1 MGRAL
6 RIIDDRAAPSGDRT
20 EALARFR
27 VRRSAAREAS
37 VNYWVFEDA
46 AQPGHWV
53 EFVEARDEVT
63 LRRALEVLHLATDQD
78 SILSEVELD

>member
-6 RIIDDRAAPSGDRT
+6 RIIERPAPPGGRP

-27 VRRSAAREAS
+27 RTRTAAREAS
-37 VNYWVFEDA
+37 VNYWVFEDV

-53 EFVEARDEVT
+53 EFVEGRDSAT
-63 LRRALEVLHLATDQD
+63 LRSALRALDLPAGDD
-78 SILSEVELD
+78 SIFSELELD